1 VSRCAALLALGLLTA
16 QAAQA
21 WPVLARGKATPAGA
35 CYPDHRIA
43 ALWWLAPPPPVVKV
57 VEGQPAV
64 SFTQFRYSGT
74 RATRDQGTFWGR
86 SLLQFTLIFPESG
99 PRLAQARAALPPG
112 ARVEPI
118 APAVVEA
125 QVVCAA
131 ADSPT
136 AAVDAGTARS
146 AAGGQ
151 TPARAAAWEE
161 RSFSLSIPPQTTRLL
176 WEAFERGAIIVSVN
190 VSAAAP
196 ALAMPPEKGQEP
208 PAPAPLPLMVH
219 SVAVTVDPHR
229 NPGALKTLELDATM
243 AAGYTFLDVAY
254 ANFTEGTAFRDLAVV
269 LVTVSAKAVNGDT
282 LRREVRFDSSAPAQ
296 QGVQFDRA
304 VRLDAGYDVVVHR
317 IFASGRAEVEPPR
330 HVDAWTGFFN
340 ASSTGSPEPSGL
352 DPRLLY

>member
-35 CYPDHRIA
+35 CFPDHRIA
-43 ALWWLAPPPPVVKV
+43 GLWWLAPPPPVVKV
-57 VEGQPAV
+57 VEGQPAI

-99 PRLAQARAALPPG
+99 PRLTQARAGLPPG

-131 ADSPT
+131 ADSP
-136 AAVDAGTARS
+136 AAVVDAGTARS
-146 AAGGQ
+146 ASRGEA
-151 TPARAAAWEE
+151 PARAAAWEE
-161 RSFSLSIPPQTTRLL
+161 RSFSLSIPPETTRLL
-176 WEAFERGAIIVSVN
+176 WEAFERGAIVVSVN

-208 PAPAPLPLMVH
+208 STPAPLPLMVH

-243 AAGYTFLDVAY
+243 AAGYTFLDVAC
-254 ANFTEGTAFRDLAVV
+254 ADFAEGAAFRDLAVV

-282 LRREVRFDSSAPAQ
+282 LRHEVRFDPSAPTQ

-317 IFASGRAEVEPPR
+317 IFASGRDEAESPR
-330 HVDAWTGFFN
+330 HVDSWTGFFN
-340 ASSTGSPEPSGL
+340 ASSAGSTEPSGL

>member
-1 VSRCAALLALGLLTA
+1 VSRCAALLALGLLTP

-21 WPVLARGKATPAGA
+21 WPVLARGKATAVGA

-43 ALWWLAPPPPVVKV
+43 ALWWLAPPAPVVKV

-74 RATRDQGTFWGR
+74 RATHDQGTFWGR

-99 PRLAQARAALPPG
+99 PRLAQARTVLPPG

-146 AAGGQ
+146 AAGAQ
-151 TPARAAAWEE
+151 TPVRATAWEE
-161 RSFSLSIPPQTTRLL
+161 RSFSLSIPPQTTRLH

-196 ALAMPPEKGQEP
+196 ALAVPPETGQEP
-208 PAPAPLPLMVH
+208 PTPGPLPLMVH
-219 SVAVTVDPHR
+219 SVAVTIDPRR

-243 AAGYTFLDVAY
+243 AAGYTFLDVAF
-254 ANFTEGTAFRDLAVV
+254 ADFTEGTAFRDLAVV

-282 LRREVRFDSSAPAQ
+282 LRQEVRFDSSTPAQ

-317 IFASGRAEVEPPR
+317 VFATGRAEVEPSR
-330 HVDAWTGFFN
+330 HVEAWTGFFN

>member
-35 CYPDHRIA
+35 CFPDHRIA
-43 ALWWLAPPPPVVKV
+43 GLWWLAPPPPVVKV
-57 VEGQPAV
+57 VEGQPAI

-99 PRLAQARAALPPG
+99 PRLTQARAGLPPG

-131 ADSPT
+131 ADSP
-136 AAVDAGTARS
+136 AAVVDAGTARS
-146 AAGGQ
+146 ASRGEA
-151 TPARAAAWEE
+151 PARAAAWEE
-161 RSFSLSIPPQTTRLL
+161 RSFSLSIPPETTRLL
-176 WEAFERGAIIVSVN
+176 WEAFERGAIVVSVN

-208 PAPAPLPLMVH
+208 STPASLPLMVH

-243 AAGYTFLDVAY
+243 AAGYTFLDVAC
-254 ANFTEGTAFRDLAVV
+254 ADFTEGAAFRDLAVV

-282 LRREVRFDSSAPAQ
+282 LRHEVRFDPSAPTQ

-317 IFASGRAEVEPPR
+317 IFASGRDEAESPR
-330 HVDAWTGFFN
+330 HVDSWTGFFN
-340 ASSTGSPEPSGL
+340 ASSAGSTEPSGL